1 MYVCIYIYIYIYSAY
16 IGSQDLYR
24 ERAGRREVH
33 PRRERHGLDT
43 LQRGVQS
50 EGGAVDGGSII

>member
-1 MYVCIYIYIYIYSAY
+1 MVISLIAIITITNIIIT
-16 IGSQDLYR
+16 IGSA
-24 ERAGRREVH
+24 RALATHLVA
-33 PRRERHGLDT
+33 LDT

>member
-1 MYVCIYIYIYIYSAY
+1 MGGWLHMNEGGGPKATT
-16 IGSQDLYR
+16 
-24 ERAGRREVH
+24 EVQKKY
-33 PRRERHGLDT
+33 PYTTKQQEQTLDT